1 MNLWWDPM
9 TTYFEDEIRSQGA
22 VLRARAAAG
31 ATQAERVAG
40 SWASVTHAL
49 VAARG
54 SSDNAAR
61 YFQYL
66 AGQECG
72 LLVALAAPSL
82 FEGVSPIRL
91 AGAGVLAISQ
101 SGLSPGMGEVIA
113 AARAQG
119 RPSAALTNDP
129 DSPLG
134 RAAELTIDLA
144 AGPER
149 AIASTKTFSATWHAL
164 SQLVGALRRAPLEGI
179 DDLADAVDVVVDWT
193 LGASLPVD
201 LLDVPRGLTFL
212 GRGVGYAAASEVAL
226 KVREVTGVRA
236 EAFSV
241 ADFLHG
247 PIGADGEA
255 TATILVVTDEVSDAI
270 ADEVLS
276 TSRRLGAATVVIR
289 PPSRRSLAAD
299 AEIVLPGASAN
310 WSTGLFGVILGQ
322 VLALRLGQRRGRAI
336 DTSPVLNKVTLSA

>member
-1 MNLWWDPM
+1 M
-9 TTYFEDEIRSQGA
+9 TTHFEEEIRSQGA

-31 ATQAERVAG
+31 AAQAQRVAD
-40 SWASVTHAL
+40 SWRTITHAL

-61 YFQYL
+61 YFQYV

-82 FEGVSPIRL
+82 FEGGRPIRL
-91 AGAGVLAISQ
+91 DGAGVLAISQ
-101 SGLSPGMGEVIA
+101 SGRSPGMGEVVA

-129 DSPLG
+129 DSPLAH
-134 RAAELTIDLA
+134 AAELTIDLA

-164 SQLVGALRRAPLEGI
+164 SQLVGDVRGEPLEGI
-179 DDLADAVDVVVDWT
+179 DGLADVVDAVVDWA
-193 LGASLPVD
+193 LGASLPVE

-255 TATILVVTDEVSDAI
+255 TATILAVTDEVSEAI

-289 PPSRRSLAAD
+289 PPGRRGFAAD
-299 AEIVLPGASAN
+299 AEIVLPGATAN
-310 WSTGLFGVILGQ
+310 WATGLVEVVVGQ

>member
-1 MNLWWDPM
+1 M
-9 TTYFEDEIRSQGA
+9 TTHFEEEIRSQGA

-31 ATQAERVAG
+31 AKQAELVANSWG
-40 SWASVTHAL
+40 SITHAL

-61 YFQYL
+61 YFQYV

-82 FEGVSPIRL
+82 FEGVRPMRL
-91 AGAGVLAISQ
+91 DGAGVLAISQ
-101 SGLSPGMGEVIA
+101 SGRSPGMVEVVN
-113 AARAQG
+113 AARSQG
-119 RPSAALTNDP
+119 RPSAVLTNDP

-149 AIASTKTFSATWHAL
+149 AIASTKTFSATWHSL
-164 SQLVGALRRAPLEGI
+164 SQLVGELRGEPLAGI
-179 DDLADAVDVVVDWT
+179 DDLADLVDGVVDWA
-193 LGASLPVD
+193 LAASLPVE
-201 LLDVPRGLTFL
+201 LLDVARGLTFL
-212 GRGVGYAAASEVAL
+212 GRGVGYAAASEAAL

-247 PIGADGEA
+247 PIGADAEA
-255 TATILVVTDEVSDAI
+255 TATILLLTDEIGDAI
-270 ADEVLS
+270 ADEVLA
-276 TSRRLGAATVVIR
+276 TSRGLGAATVVIR
-289 PPSRRSLAAD
+289 PPGRRSAAAD

-310 WSTGLFGVILGQ
+310 WATGLAEVLVGQ

>member
-1 MNLWWDPM
+1 M
-9 TTYFEDEIRSQGA
+9 TTNFEREIRSQGA
-22 VLRARAAAG
+22 VLRARGASGAEQAA
-31 ATQAERVAG
+31 RVAA
-40 SWASVTHAL
+40 SWQSISYAL
-49 VAARG
+49 IAARG

-61 YFQYL
+61 YFQYI

-72 LLVALAAPSL
+72 LIVALAAPSL
-82 FEGVSPIRL
+82 FEGERPMRL
-91 AGAGVLAISQ
+91 DGAGVLAISQ
-101 SGLSPGMGEVIA
+101 SGRSPGMGEVVA
-113 AARAQG
+113 AACAQG
-119 RPSAALTNDP
+119 RPNAALTNDP
-129 DSPLG
+129 TSPLG
-134 RAAELTIDLA
+134 LAAELTIDLA
-144 AGPER
+144 AGPES

-164 SQLVGALRRAPLEGI
+164 SQLVGHLRGEPLEG
-179 DDLADAVDVVVDWT
+179 VDGIGDVVEEVVDWALAT
-193 LGASLPVD
+193 SLPVE
-201 LLDVPRGLTFL
+201 LLDVQRGLTFL

-255 TATILVVTDEVSDAI
+255 TATVVAITDEVSDAI
-270 ADEVLS
+270 AEEVLS

-289 PPSRRSLAAD
+289 PPSRRSLPAD
-299 AEIVLPGASAN
+299 AEIVLTAASAN
-310 WSTGLFGVILGQ
+310 WATGLAEVVVGQ